1 MRIMQAGVRH
11 FLTVPLALEALAD
24 TMARVADLCD
34 RTPRKSP
41 DATSVY
47 SFLPAKPGAG
57 TSTIAVNTALHLAA
71 EQPSV
76 LLVDFDLNL
85 GTIGPMLKLSYRNTV
100 VQAAEVA
107 ATLNQREW
115 LNLVSSSGRLHV
127 LPSRLNPSAWIEPI
141 QAGHLLNF
149 AQMNYS
155 YVLADHSGNLEKC
168 SLAVLNESR
177 LIFLVVDGDPLSL
190 HLAKQKIE
198 FLRTYE
204 LHKRVTVL
212 LNRVRRDNPTSSAAV
227 TTSLGMKPAVIFPH
241 DRERIAQAIRAGA
254 PVDSRSGFAKA
265 CSEVAGLIVS
275 REPASERPSRRFL
288 EFFSLAGVAGN

>member
-24 TMARVADLCD
+24 TMARVAELRD
-34 RTPRKSP
+34 RTPQKSP
-41 DATSVY
+41 GANSVY

-57 TSTIAVNTALHLAA
+57 TSTIAVNTALHLAAA

-100 VQAAEVA
+100 VQAAEEA
-107 ATLNQREW
+107 ATLCQRDW
-115 LNLVSSSGRLHV
+115 LNLVSSSRRLHV
-127 LPSRLNPSAWIEPI
+127 LPSRLNPSAWIEPV
-141 QAGHLLNF
+141 QVGQLLNF

-177 LIFLVVDGDPLSL
+177 RIFLVVDGDPLSL

-198 FLRTYE
+198 FLRTLE
-204 LHKRVTVL
+204 LHERVTVL
-212 LNRVRRDNPTSSAAV
+212 LNRVHRADQTTSAAV
-227 TTSLGMKPAVIFPH
+227 TSSLGMKPAVVFPH
-241 DRERIAQAIRAGA
+241 DREGITQAIRAGA
-254 PVDSRSGFAKA
+254 SVDSRTGFARA
-265 CSEVAGLIVS
+265 CSEVAGLIVN
-275 REPASERPSRRFL
+275 REPAAQKSARRFL
-288 EFFSLAGVAGN
+288 EFFSLAGVGR